1 MMQPQIQPEIQ
12 PASSEVQYVIPCFD
26 VYGQMDKFV
35 VNDNFKESHKEL
47 DDILNKQIHKILPSA
62 IESTNMQTFISKV
75 MNCLE
80 YHANDPTNNVKIDKI
95 KDISFLKLGMAIN
108 GQITGEISITL
119 AEAPLVSHVSDLA
132 QKCLE
137 YLKSNFT
144 KEMFIIEETDY
155 GFNVK
160 TTPILTIK
168 CYITSKLMGE
178 DASKQLKTD
187 VLAKSWENLKLFDH
201 LEQSE
206 IRNETKNLIKLFK
219 YLRSVNTVAENN
231 LNDWALINMVLQ
243 NSTIDDE
250 YSSIGIRFIKVLRV
264 ISSGL
269 LMPGCTGI
277 LNPADDFQSKFDTK
291 MDDEASDSVTKVFQ
305 EILND
310 ILAERFGKHFIL

>member
-1 MMQPQIQPEIQ
+1 M
-12 PASSEVQYVIPCFD
+12 
-26 VYGQMDKFV
+26 
-35 VNDNFKESHKEL
+35 
-47 DDILNKQIHKILPSA
+47 
-62 IESTNMQTFISKV
+62 
-75 MNCLE
+75 
-80 YHANDPTNNVKIDKI
+80 
-95 KDISFLKLGMAIN
+95 
-108 GQITGEISITL
+108 
-119 AEAPLVSHVSDLA
+119 
-132 QKCLE
+132 
-137 YLKSNFT
+137 
-144 KEMFIIEETDY
+144 
-155 GFNVK
+155 
-160 TTPILTIK
+160 
-168 CYITSKLMGE
+168 
-178 DASKQLKTD
+178 KTD